1 MRKESKIDE
10 ACWKGY
16 KAYGMK
22 KKGNRMV
29 PNCKPIGSVKKEELA
44 IEAKVDQGRSDYG
57 KASIRNYRRKGP
69 GHGEPAMFDPENKR
83 GKLIDKRREEHKA
96 RRGVKGAKVPA
107 YKVDEDYYAGTGEK
121 VAART
126 KKYMDKKGV
135 KGAPGLDAM
144 KARTAEHKAKRGVS
158 EENALEKRAKENEK
172 ARKFLK
178 KDAKDSGYT
187 DIALKASMSKGAGVS
202 ESKATAKLAAKV
214 LKGKEPC
221 NECGSVAHVTGQ
233 CPKKDHDIG
242 EGVMDIVNR
251 YKKKKEEK
259 KPQKAQDAGARA
271 RRVLKRR
278 EYQSK
283 VSAIVPAELED
294 QKVWDKIKK
303 YI

>member
-1 MRKESKIDE
+1 
-10 ACWKGY
+10 
-16 KAYGMK
+16 
-22 KKGNRMV
+22 
-29 PNCKPIGSVKKEELA
+29 
-44 IEAKVDQGRSDYG
+44 
-57 KASIRNYRRKGP
+57 
-69 GHGEPAMFDPENKR
+69 
-83 GKLIDKRREEHKA
+83 
-96 RRGVKGAKVPA
+96 
-107 YKVDEDYYAGTGEK
+107 
-121 VAART
+121 
-126 KKYMDKKGV
+126 
-135 KGAPGLDAM
+135 
-144 KARTAEHKAKRGVS
+144 
-158 EENALEKRAKENEK
+158 
-172 ARKFLK
+172 LK

-202 ESKATAKLAAKV
+202 EAADVQKTEDNAQKKMNQIKKQVLLKKLQAVRSGGGETVTASHHPEGEMIESKATAKLAAKV
-214 LKGKEPC
+214 LKDKEPC

-278 EYQSK
+278 EYTSK
-283 VSAIVPAELED
+283 VSSIVPAELED